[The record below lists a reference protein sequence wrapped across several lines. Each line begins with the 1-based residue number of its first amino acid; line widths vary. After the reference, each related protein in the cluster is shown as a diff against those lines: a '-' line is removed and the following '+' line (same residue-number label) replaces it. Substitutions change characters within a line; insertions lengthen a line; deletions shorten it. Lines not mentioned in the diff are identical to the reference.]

1 MADSEK
7 TIRLKI
13 ELEIARAKSNIKGL
27 ESQIEKL
34 DMRFTKNKVKAK
46 QLAVEYDKLASSKS
60 RLSQS
65 SSTLEQSSTN
75 VSTKLNQVK
84 NASGGATASVLE
96 MGRVISDSNYGIRGV
111 ANNLSQ
117 LATNMMFTAKSAG
130 GFGAGLAHIGKTLM
144 GPLGL
149 LLLFQ
154 TGIALLEKWSMSSND
169 AKTDTDK
176 LTESIEKQNEE
187 LEQNIALRK
196 MQVQDVK
203 NFLNDRQIMK
213 EYKTLLSDLTG
224 DYIGKEAALTE
235 LSDRFAKIGFKD
247 FKLLKDQ
254 NIMQSDR
261 ILIAVNLIAIQEQTL
276 KLEEERARVSKIMNK
291 NTRSK
296 KQIEEDFSK
305 GEITRRVR
313 DKKLMDLQFV
323 NLKKTIGFQKTINEL
338 NKQNQEIIDK
348 TVVINTKKT
357 TGKGEE
363 EKMLLIEDP
372 LFGQDIDVL
381 IEGYDRSI
389 NLNLQYQRK
398 LNKSRAFLS
407 DEQKVIQ
414 SEKNRELLKEE
425 IAHNEKM
432 LLADMANGE
441 GSMKVIERKN
451 TINNLMI
458 DLRNSDLDHELMII
472 EQKKN
477 AQMEYAN
484 YVASIG
490 NILARIS
497 GKNKDMALAALL
509 VQKGAAIAN
518 VVIKNNESNA
528 AIMQK
533 ATADAT
539 EANTTGTLAVA
550 KGTTMLATGNPL
562 GQLAITAGKAAIASG
577 ASILAQGAT
586 AKTKNNISAG
596 MSIASILATTLSSRS
611 LGGGGSSG
619 NGGGGVSGG
628 GGSREFDF
636 NLVGSTGVNQLA
648 QGIGGQFD
656 QPIQAYVVSSQM
668 TSQQQLDNVIQSSA
682 TIGD

>member
-46 QLAVEYDKLASSKS
+46 QLAVEYDKLANSKS

-65 SSTLEQSSTN
+65 SLTLEQSSTN

-154 TGIALLEKWSMSSND
+154 TGIALLEKWSMSSNN

-187 LEQNIALRK
+187 LKQNIALRK
-196 MQVQDVK
+196 MQIQDVI
-203 NFLNDRQIMK
+203 NFLNDPQIIN
-213 EYKTLLSDLTG
+213 EYKSLLSDLTG
-224 DYIGKEAALTE
+224 NYLDKEAALTE

-247 FKLLKDQ
+247 SKLLKDQ

-261 ILIAVNLIAIQEQTL
+261 VLIAVNLIAIQEQTL
-276 KLEEERARVSKIMNK
+276 KLEEERARVSKAISQQKEIEKDFNEGNISLAMK
-291 NTRSK
+291 N
-296 KQIEEDFSK
+296 
-305 GEITRRVR
+305 
-313 DKKLMDLQFV
+313 KKLQDVDFV
-323 NLKKTIGFQKTINEL
+323 GLKKTISLQKVINEL

-348 TVVINTKKT
+348 TVVIKTKKT
-357 TGKGEE
+357 TGKGKE
-363 EKMLLIEDP
+363 EKILPIDP
-372 LFGQDIDVL
+372 IFGQDIDDL
-381 IEGYDRSI
+381 IEGYDKSI

-414 SEKNRELLKEE
+414 SEKNRELLEEE

-441 GSMKVIERKN
+441 GSMEVIERKN

-497 GKNKDMALAALL
+497 GKNKEMALAALL

-518 VVIKNNESNA
+518 VVVKNNEANA
-528 AIMQK
+528 AIMLK
-533 ATADAT
+533 AKSDAS
-539 EANTTGTLAVA
+539 
-550 KGTTMLATGNPL
+550 
-562 GQLAITAGKAAIASG
+562 QAITGGSLDIAKSASAFASG
-577 ASILAQGAT
+577 NVVQGAALAASGNKSIAAGGSILAQGAA

-596 MSIASILATTLSSRS
+596 MSIASILAATLSSRS

-619 NGGGGVSGG
+619 SGGGGVSGG
-628 GGSREFDF
+628 GESREFDF

>member
-46 QLAVEYDKLASSKS
+46 QLAVEYDKLANSKS

-65 SSTLEQSSTN
+65 SLTLEQSSTN

-154 TGIALLEKWSMSSND
+154 TGIALLEKWSMSSNN

-187 LEQNIALRK
+187 LKQNIALRK
-196 MQVQDVK
+196 MQIQDVI
-203 NFLNDRQIMK
+203 NFLNDPQIIN
-213 EYKTLLSDLTG
+213 EYKSLLSDLTG
-224 DYIGKEAALTE
+224 NYLHKEAALTE

-247 FKLLKDQ
+247 SKLLKDQ

-261 ILIAVNLIAIQEQTL
+261 VLIAVNLIAIQEQTL
-276 KLEEERARVSKIMNK
+276 KLEEERARVSKAISQQKEIEKDFNEGNISLAMK
-291 NTRSK
+291 N
-296 KQIEEDFSK
+296 
-305 GEITRRVR
+305 
-313 DKKLMDLQFV
+313 KKLQDVDFV
-323 NLKKTIGFQKTINEL
+323 GLKKTIGLQKVINEL

-348 TVVINTKKT
+348 TVVIKTKKT
-357 TGKGEE
+357 TGKGKE
-363 EKMLLIEDP
+363 EKILPIDP
-372 LFGQDIDVL
+372 IFGQDIDDL
-381 IEGYDRSI
+381 IEGYDKSI

-414 SEKNRELLKEE
+414 SEKNRELLEEE

-441 GSMKVIERKN
+441 GSMEVIERKN

-497 GKNKDMALAALL
+497 GKNKEMALAALL

-518 VVIKNNESNA
+518 VVVKNNEANA
-528 AIMQK
+528 AIMLK
-533 ATADAT
+533 AKSDAS
-539 EANTTGTLAVA
+539 
-550 KGTTMLATGNPL
+550 
-562 GQLAITAGKAAIASG
+562 QAITGGSLDIAKSASAFASG
-577 ASILAQGAT
+577 NVVQGAALAASGNKSIAAGGSILAQGAA

-596 MSIASILATTLSSRS
+596 MSIASILAATLSSRS

-619 NGGGGVSGG
+619 SGGGGVSGG
-628 GGSREFDF
+628 GESREFDF

>member
-187 LEQNIALRK
+187 LKQNIALRK
-196 MQVQDVK
+196 MQIQDVI
-203 NFLNDRQIMK
+203 NFLNDPQIIN
-213 EYKTLLSDLTG
+213 EYKSLLSDLTG
-224 DYIGKEAALTE
+224 DYLDKEAALTE

-247 FKLLKDQ
+247 SKLLKDQ

-261 ILIAVNLIAIQEQTL
+261 VLIAVNLIAIQEQTL
-276 KLEEERARVSKIMNK
+276 KLEEERARVSKSISQQK
-291 NTRSK
+291 E
-296 KQIEEDFSK
+296 IEKDFSE
-305 GEITRRVR
+305 GNISLAMRNM
-313 DKKLMDLQFV
+313 KLQDVEFV
-323 NLKKTIGFQKTINEL
+323 NLKKTIGFQKVINEL

-348 TVVINTKKT
+348 TVVIKTKKT
-357 TGKGEE
+357 TGKGKE
-363 EKMLLIEDP
+363 EKILPIDP
-372 LFGQDIDVL
+372 IFGQDIDVL
-381 IEGYDRSI
+381 IEGYDKSI

-518 VVIKNNESNA
+518 VVVKNNEANA
-528 AIMQK
+528 AIMLK
-533 ATADAT
+533 AKSDAS
-539 EANTTGTLAVA
+539 
-550 KGTTMLATGNPL
+550 
-562 GQLAITAGKAAIASG
+562 QAITGGSLDIAKSASAFASG
-577 ASILAQGAT
+577 NVVQGAALAASGNKSIAAGGSILAQGAA

-596 MSIASILATTLSSRS
+596 MSIASILAATLSSRS

-619 NGGGGVSGG
+619 SGGGGVSGG
-628 GGSREFDF
+628 GESREFDF

>member
-1 MADSEK
+1 
-7 TIRLKI
+7 
-13 ELEIARAKSNIKGL
+13 
-27 ESQIEKL
+27 
-34 DMRFTKNKVKAK
+34 MRFTKNKVKAK
-46 QLAVEYDKLASSKS
+46 QLAVEYDKLANSKS

-65 SSTLEQSSTN
+65 SLTLEKSSTN

-187 LEQNIALRK
+187 LKQNIALRK
-196 MQVQDVK
+196 MQIQDVI
-203 NFLNDRQIMK
+203 NFLNDPQIIN
-213 EYKTLLSDLTG
+213 EYKSLLSDLTG
-224 DYIGKEAALTE
+224 NYLDKEAALTE

-247 FKLLKDQ
+247 SKLLKDQ

-261 ILIAVNLIAIQEQTL
+261 VLIAVNLIAIQEQTL
-276 KLEEERARVSKIMNK
+276 KLEEERARVSKAISQQKEIEKDFNEGNISLAMK
-291 NTRSK
+291 NRK
-296 KQIEEDFSK
+296 LQDVDFV
-305 GEITRRVR
+305 G
-313 DKKLMDLQFV
+313 
-323 NLKKTIGFQKTINEL
+323 LKKTIGLQKVINEL

-348 TVVINTKKT
+348 TVVIKTKKT
-357 TGKGEE
+357 TGKGKE
-363 EKMLLIEDP
+363 EKILPIDP
-372 LFGQDIDVL
+372 IFGLDIDDL
-381 IEGYDRSI
+381 IEGYDKSI

-441 GSMKVIERKN
+441 GSMEVIERKN

>member
-46 QLAVEYDKLASSKS
+46 QLAVEYDKLANSKS

-65 SSTLEQSSTN
+65 SLTLEKSSTN

-187 LEQNIALRK
+187 LKQNIALRK
-196 MQVQDVK
+196 MQIQDVI
-203 NFLNDRQIMK
+203 NFLNDPQIIN
-213 EYKTLLSDLTG
+213 EYKSLLSDLTG
-224 DYIGKEAALTE
+224 DYLDKEAALTE

-247 FKLLKDQ
+247 SKLLKDQ

-261 ILIAVNLIAIQEQTL
+261 VLIAVNLIAIQEQTL
-276 KLEEERARVSKIMNK
+276 KLEEERARVSKSISQQK
-291 NTRSK
+291 E
-296 KQIEEDFSK
+296 IEKDFSE
-305 GEITRRVR
+305 GNISLAMRNM
-313 DKKLMDLQFV
+313 KLQDVEFV
-323 NLKKTIGFQKTINEL
+323 NLKKTIGFQKVINEL

-348 TVVINTKKT
+348 TVVIKTKKT
-357 TGKGEE
+357 TGKGKE
-363 EKMLLIEDP
+363 EKILPIDP
-372 LFGQDIDVL
+372 IFGQDIDVL
-381 IEGYDRSI
+381 IEGYDKSI

-414 SEKNRELLKEE
+414 SEKNRELLEEE

-441 GSMKVIERKN
+441 GSMEVIERKN

>member
-46 QLAVEYDKLASSKS
+46 QLAVEYDKLANSKS

-65 SSTLEQSSTN
+65 SLTLEQSSTN

-154 TGIALLEKWSMSSND
+154 TGIALLEKWSMSSNN

-187 LEQNIALRK
+187 LKQNIALRK
-196 MQVQDVK
+196 MQIQDVI
-203 NFLNDRQIMK
+203 NFLNNPQIIN
-213 EYKTLLSDLTG
+213 EYKSLLSDLTG
-224 DYIGKEAALTE
+224 NYLDKEAALTE

-247 FKLLKDQ
+247 SKLLKDQ

-261 ILIAVNLIAIQEQTL
+261 VLIAVNLIAIQEQTL
-276 KLEEERARVSKIMNK
+276 KLEEERARVSKAISQQKEIEKDFNEGNISLAMK
-291 NTRSK
+291 N
-296 KQIEEDFSK
+296 
-305 GEITRRVR
+305 
-313 DKKLMDLQFV
+313 KKLQDVDFV
-323 NLKKTIGFQKTINEL
+323 GLKKTIGLQKVINEL

-348 TVVINTKKT
+348 TVVIKTKKT
-357 TGKGEE
+357 TGKGKE
-363 EKMLLIEDP
+363 EKILPIDP
-372 LFGQDIDVL
+372 IFGQDIDDL
-381 IEGYDRSI
+381 IEGYDKSI

-414 SEKNRELLKEE
+414 SEKNRELLEEE

-441 GSMKVIERKN
+441 GSMEVIERKN

-497 GKNKDMALAALL
+497 GKNKEMALAALL

-518 VVIKNNESNA
+518 VVVKNNEANA
-528 AIMQK
+528 AIMLK
-533 ATADAT
+533 AKSDAS
-539 EANTTGTLAVA
+539 
-550 KGTTMLATGNPL
+550 
-562 GQLAITAGKAAIASG
+562 QAITGGSLDIAKSASAFASG
-577 ASILAQGAT
+577 NVVQGAALAASGNKSIAAGGSILAQGAA

-596 MSIASILATTLSSRS
+596 MSIASILAATLSSRS
-611 LGGGGSSG
+611 LGGSGSSG
-619 NGGGGVSGG
+619 SGSGGAVGGGGGE
-628 GGSREFDF
+628 SREFDF
-636 NLVGSTGVNQLA
+636 NLVGSTGINQLA
-648 QGIGGQFD
+648 EGVAGQFG
-656 QPIQAYVVSSQM
+656 QPIQAYVVSSQIS
-668 TSQQQLDNVIQSSA
+668 SQQQLDGIIQSNA

>member
-187 LEQNIALRK
+187 LKQNIALRK
-196 MQVQDVK
+196 MQIQDVI
-203 NFLNDRQIMK
+203 NFLNDPQIIN
-213 EYKTLLSDLTG
+213 EYKSLLSDLTG
-224 DYIGKEAALTE
+224 DYLDKEAALTE

-247 FKLLKDQ
+247 SKLLKDQ

-261 ILIAVNLIAIQEQTL
+261 VLIAVNLIAIQEQTL
-276 KLEEERARVSKIMNK
+276 KLEEERARVSKSISQQK
-291 NTRSK
+291 E
-296 KQIEEDFSK
+296 IEKDFSE
-305 GEITRRVR
+305 GNISLAMRNM
-313 DKKLMDLQFV
+313 KLQDVEFV
-323 NLKKTIGFQKTINEL
+323 NLKKTIGFQKVINEL

-348 TVVINTKKT
+348 TVVIKTKKT
-357 TGKGEE
+357 TGKGKE
-363 EKMLLIEDP
+363 EKILPIDP
-372 LFGQDIDVL
+372 IFGQDIDVL
-381 IEGYDRSI
+381 IEGYDKSI

-414 SEKNRELLKEE
+414 SEKNRELLEEE

-518 VVIKNNESNA
+518 VVVKNNEANA
-528 AIMQK
+528 AIMLK
-533 ATADAT
+533 AKSDAS
-539 EANTTGTLAVA
+539 
-550 KGTTMLATGNPL
+550 
-562 GQLAITAGKAAIASG
+562 QAITGGSLDIAKSASAFASG
-577 ASILAQGAT
+577 NVVQGAALAASGNKSIAAGGSILAQGAA

-596 MSIASILATTLSSRS
+596 MSIASILAATLSSRS

-619 NGGGGVSGG
+619 SGGGGVSGG
-628 GGSREFDF
+628 GESREFDF

>member
-46 QLAVEYDKLASSKS
+46 QLAVEYDKLANSKS

-65 SSTLEQSSTN
+65 SLTLEQSSTN

-154 TGIALLEKWSMSSND
+154 TGIALLEKWSMSSNN

-187 LEQNIALRK
+187 LKQNIALRK
-196 MQVQDVK
+196 MQIQDVI
-203 NFLNDRQIMK
+203 NFLNDPQIIN
-213 EYKTLLSDLTG
+213 EYKSLLSDLTG
-224 DYIGKEAALTE
+224 NYLDKEAALTE

-247 FKLLKDQ
+247 SKLLKDQ

-261 ILIAVNLIAIQEQTL
+261 VLIAVNLIAIQEQTL
-276 KLEEERARVSKIMNK
+276 KLEEERARVSKAISQQKEIEKDFNEGNISLAMK
-291 NTRSK
+291 N
-296 KQIEEDFSK
+296 
-305 GEITRRVR
+305 
-313 DKKLMDLQFV
+313 KKLQDVDFV
-323 NLKKTIGFQKTINEL
+323 GLKKTIGLQKVINEL

-348 TVVINTKKT
+348 TVVIKTKKT
-357 TGKGEE
+357 TGKGKE
-363 EKMLLIEDP
+363 EKILPIDP
-372 LFGQDIDVL
+372 IFGQDIDVL
-381 IEGYDRSI
+381 IEGYDKSI

-414 SEKNRELLKEE
+414 SEKNRELLEEE

-441 GSMKVIERKN
+441 GSMEVIERKN

-497 GKNKDMALAALL
+497 GKNKEMALAALL

-518 VVIKNNESNA
+518 VVVKNNEANA
-528 AIMQK
+528 AIMLK
-533 ATADAT
+533 AKSDAS
-539 EANTTGTLAVA
+539 
-550 KGTTMLATGNPL
+550 
-562 GQLAITAGKAAIASG
+562 QAITGGSLDIAKSASAFASG
-577 ASILAQGAT
+577 NVVQGAALAASGNKSIAAGGSILAQGAA

-596 MSIASILATTLSSRS
+596 MSIASILAATLSSRS

-619 NGGGGVSGG
+619 SGGGGVSGG
-628 GGSREFDF
+628 GESREFDF

>member
-46 QLAVEYDKLASSKS
+46 QLAVEYDKLANSKS

-65 SSTLEQSSTN
+65 SLTLEQSSTN

-154 TGIALLEKWSMSSND
+154 TGIALLEKWSMSSNN

-187 LEQNIALRK
+187 LKQNIALRK
-196 MQVQDVK
+196 MQIQDVI
-203 NFLNDRQIMK
+203 NFLNNPQIIN
-213 EYKTLLSDLTG
+213 EYKSLLSDLTG
-224 DYIGKEAALTE
+224 NYLDKEAALTE

-247 FKLLKDQ
+247 SKLLKDQ

-261 ILIAVNLIAIQEQTL
+261 VLIAVNLIAIQEQTL
-276 KLEEERARVSKIMNK
+276 KLEEERARVSKAISQQKEIEKDFNEGNISLAMK
-291 NTRSK
+291 N
-296 KQIEEDFSK
+296 
-305 GEITRRVR
+305 
-313 DKKLMDLQFV
+313 KKLQDVDFV
-323 NLKKTIGFQKTINEL
+323 GLKKTIGLQKVINEL

-348 TVVINTKKT
+348 TVVIKTKKT
-357 TGKGEE
+357 TGKGKE
-363 EKMLLIEDP
+363 EKILPIDP
-372 LFGQDIDVL
+372 IFGQDIDVL
-381 IEGYDRSI
+381 IEGYDKSI

-414 SEKNRELLKEE
+414 SEKNRELLEEE

-441 GSMKVIERKN
+441 GSMEVIERKN

-497 GKNKDMALAALL
+497 GKNKEMALAALL

-518 VVIKNNESNA
+518 VVVKNNEANA
-528 AIMQK
+528 AIMLK
-533 ATADAT
+533 AKSDAS
-539 EANTTGTLAVA
+539 
-550 KGTTMLATGNPL
+550 
-562 GQLAITAGKAAIASG
+562 QAITGGSLDIAKSASAFASG
-577 ASILAQGAT
+577 NVVQGAALAASGNKSIAAGGSILAQGAA

-596 MSIASILATTLSSRS
+596 MSIASILAATLSSRS

-619 NGGGGVSGG
+619 SGGGGVSGG
-628 GGSREFDF
+628 GESREFDF

>member
-46 QLAVEYDKLASSKS
+46 QLAVEYDKLATSKS

-357 TGKGEE
+357 TGKGKE
-363 EKMLLIEDP
+363 EKILPIDP
-372 LFGQDIDVL
+372 IFGQDIDVL
-381 IEGYDRSI
+381 IEGYDKSI

-414 SEKNRELLKEE
+414 SEKNRELLEEE

-441 GSMKVIERKN
+441 GSMEVIERKN

-497 GKNKDMALAALL
+497 GKNKEMALAALL

-518 VVIKNNESNA
+518 VVVKNNEANA
-528 AIMQK
+528 AIMLK
-533 ATADAT
+533 AKSDAS
-539 EANTTGTLAVA
+539 
-550 KGTTMLATGNPL
+550 
-562 GQLAITAGKAAIASG
+562 QAITGGSLDIAKSASAFASG
-577 ASILAQGAT
+577 NVVQGAALAASGNKSIAAGGSILAQGAA

-596 MSIASILATTLSSRS
+596 MSIASILAATLSSRS

-619 NGGGGVSGG
+619 SGGGGVSGG
-628 GGSREFDF
+628 GESREFDF

>member
-46 QLAVEYDKLASSKS
+46 QLAVEYDKLANSKS

-65 SSTLEQSSTN
+65 SLTLEQSSTN

-154 TGIALLEKWSMSSND
+154 TGIALLEKWSMSSNN

-187 LEQNIALRK
+187 LKQNIALRK
-196 MQVQDVK
+196 MQIQDVI
-203 NFLNDRQIMK
+203 NFLNDPQIIN
-213 EYKTLLSDLTG
+213 EYKSLLSDLTG
-224 DYIGKEAALTE
+224 NYLDKEAALTE

-247 FKLLKDQ
+247 SKLLKDQ

-261 ILIAVNLIAIQEQTL
+261 VLIAVNLIAIQEQTL
-276 KLEEERARVSKIMNK
+276 KLEEERARVSKAISQQKEIEKDFNEGNISLAMK
-291 NTRSK
+291 N
-296 KQIEEDFSK
+296 
-305 GEITRRVR
+305 
-313 DKKLMDLQFV
+313 KKLQDVDFV
-323 NLKKTIGFQKTINEL
+323 GLKKTIGLQKVINEL

-348 TVVINTKKT
+348 TVVIKTKKT
-357 TGKGEE
+357 TGKGKE
-363 EKMLLIEDP
+363 EKILPIDP
-372 LFGQDIDVL
+372 IFGQDIDDL
-381 IEGYDRSI
+381 IEGYDKSI

-414 SEKNRELLKEE
+414 SEKNRELLEEE

-441 GSMKVIERKN
+441 GSMEVIERKN

-497 GKNKDMALAALL
+497 GKNKEMALAALL

-518 VVIKNNESNA
+518 VVVKNNEANA
-528 AIMQK
+528 AIMLK
-533 ATADAT
+533 AKSDAS
-539 EANTTGTLAVA
+539 
-550 KGTTMLATGNPL
+550 
-562 GQLAITAGKAAIASG
+562 QAITGGSLDIAKSASAFASG
-577 ASILAQGAT
+577 NVVQGAALAASGNKSIAAGGSILAQGAA

-596 MSIASILATTLSSRS
+596 MSIASILAATLSSRS

-619 NGGGGVSGG
+619 SGGGGVSGG
-628 GGSREFDF
+628 GESREFDF

>member
-34 DMRFTKNKVKAK
+34 DMRFTENKVKAK

-130 GFGAGLAHIGKTLM
+130 GFAAGLTHIGKTLM

-187 LEQNIALRK
+187 LKQNIALRK
-196 MQVQDVK
+196 MQIQDVV
-203 NFLNDRQIMK
+203 NFLNDPQIIN
-213 EYKTLLSDLTG
+213 EYKSLLSDLTG
-224 DYIGKEAALTE
+224 NYLDKEAALTE

-247 FKLLKDQ
+247 SKLLKDQ

-276 KLEEERARVSKIMNK
+276 KLEEERARVSKAISQQKEIEKDFNEGNISLAMK
-291 NTRSK
+291 N
-296 KQIEEDFSK
+296 
-305 GEITRRVR
+305 
-313 DKKLMDLQFV
+313 KKLQEVDFI
-323 NLKKTIGFQKTINEL
+323 NLKKTIGFQKVINEL

-357 TGKGEE
+357 TGKGKE
-363 EKMLLIEDP
+363 EKILPIDP
-372 LFGQDIDVL
+372 IFGQDIDVL
-381 IEGYDRSI
+381 IEGYDKSI

-398 LNKSRAFLS
+398 LNKSRALLY
-407 DEQKVIQ
+407 DEQKVVQ
-414 SEKNRELLKEE
+414 SEQNREILEEE

-441 GSMKVIERKN
+441 GSMEVIERRN

-477 AQMEYAN
+477 AQMEYVN
-484 YVASIG
+484 YISSLG
-490 NILARIS
+490 NIFSQIGR
-497 GKNKDMALAALL
+497 KNKDLAVAGLI
-509 VQKGAAIAN
+509 VQKGAAIAG
-518 VVIKNNESNA
+518 VVINA
-528 AIMQK
+528 QASIAQ
-533 ATADAT
+533 
-539 EANTTGTLAVA
+539 
-550 KGTTMLATGNPL
+550 
-562 GQLAITAGKAAIASG
+562 QIASTNS
-577 ASILAQGAT
+577 ANSMVLARYLGNAPAAAPEMGVNTALMTKGIAT
-586 AKTKNNISAG
+586 TKLSAG
-596 MSIASILATTLSSRS
+596 ISIASILASTLTSFRKPS
-611 LGGGGSSG
+611 GGSSG
-619 NGGGGVSGG
+619 GASSTGGGGE
-628 GGSREFDF
+628 SREFDF
-636 NLVGSTGVNQLA
+636 NLVGSTGINQLA
-648 QGIGGQFD
+648 EGVAGQFG
-656 QPIQAYVVSSQM
+656 QPIQAYVVSSQIS
-668 TSQQQLDNVIQSSA
+668 SQQQLDSIIQSNA

>member
-46 QLAVEYDKLASSKS
+46 QLAVEYDKLANSKS

-65 SSTLEQSSTN
+65 SLTLEKSSTN

-187 LEQNIALRK
+187 LKQNIALRK
-196 MQVQDVK
+196 MQIQDVI
-203 NFLNDRQIMK
+203 NFLNDPQIIN
-213 EYKTLLSDLTG
+213 EYKSLLSDLTG
-224 DYIGKEAALTE
+224 NYLDKEAALTE

-247 FKLLKDQ
+247 SKLLKDQ

-261 ILIAVNLIAIQEQTL
+261 VLIAVNLIAIQEQTL
-276 KLEEERARVSKIMNK
+276 KLEEERARVSKAISQQKEIEKDFNEGNISLAMK
-291 NTRSK
+291 NRK
-296 KQIEEDFSK
+296 LQDVDFV
-305 GEITRRVR
+305 G
-313 DKKLMDLQFV
+313 
-323 NLKKTIGFQKTINEL
+323 LKKTIGLQKVINEL

-348 TVVINTKKT
+348 TVVIKTKKT
-357 TGKGEE
+357 TGKGKE
-363 EKMLLIEDP
+363 EKILPIDP
-372 LFGQDIDVL
+372 IFGQDIDVL
-381 IEGYDRSI
+381 IEGYDKSI

-414 SEKNRELLKEE
+414 SEKNRELLEEE

>member
-46 QLAVEYDKLASSKS
+46 QLAVEYDKLANSKS

-65 SSTLEQSSTN
+65 SLTLEKSSTN

-187 LEQNIALRK
+187 LKQNIALRK
-196 MQVQDVK
+196 MQIQDVI
-203 NFLNDRQIMK
+203 NFLNDPQIIN
-213 EYKTLLSDLTG
+213 EYKSLLSDLTG
-224 DYIGKEAALTE
+224 DYLDKEAALTE

-247 FKLLKDQ
+247 SKLLKDQ

-261 ILIAVNLIAIQEQTL
+261 VLIAVNLIAIQEQTL
-276 KLEEERARVSKIMNK
+276 KLEEERARVSKAISQQKEIEKDFNEGNISLAMK
-291 NTRSK
+291 N
-296 KQIEEDFSK
+296 
-305 GEITRRVR
+305 
-313 DKKLMDLQFV
+313 KKLQDVDFV
-323 NLKKTIGFQKTINEL
+323 GLKKTIGLQKVINEL

-348 TVVINTKKT
+348 TVVIKTKKT
-357 TGKGEE
+357 NGDEE
-363 EKMLLIEDP
+363 KEKMLLIEDP

-381 IEGYDRSI
+381 IEGYDKSI

-414 SEKNRELLKEE
+414 SEKNRELLEEE

-441 GSMKVIERKN
+441 GSMEVIERKN

-477 AQMEYAN
+477 AQMEYVN
-484 YVASIG
+484 YISSLG
-490 NILARIS
+490 NIFSQIGR
-497 GKNKDMALAALL
+497 KNKDLAVAGLI
-509 VQKGAAIAN
+509 VQKGAAIAG
-518 VVIKNNESNA
+518 VVINAQASIAQQIASTNA
-528 AIMQK
+528 ANSMVLARYLGNAPAAAPEIGVN
-533 ATADAT
+533 TA
-539 EANTTGTLAVA
+539 LMA
-550 KGTTMLATGNPL
+550 KGIATTKL
-562 GQLAITAGKAAIASG
+562 
-577 ASILAQGAT
+577 
-586 AKTKNNISAG
+586 SAG
-596 MSIASILATTLSSRS
+596 ISIASILASTLTSFRKPS
-611 LGGGGSSG
+611 GGSSG
-619 NGGGGVSGG
+619 GASSTGGGGE
-628 GGSREFDF
+628 SREFDF

-648 QGIGGQFD
+648 EGVAGQFG
-656 QPIQAYVVSSQM
+656 QPIQAYVVSSQIS
-668 TSQQQLDNVIQSSA
+668 SQQQLDGIIQSNA

>member
-46 QLAVEYDKLASSKS
+46 QLAVEYDKLANSKS

-65 SSTLEQSSTN
+65 SLTLEKSSTN

-187 LEQNIALRK
+187 LKQNIALRK
-196 MQVQDVK
+196 MQIQDVI
-203 NFLNDRQIMK
+203 NFLNDPQIIN
-213 EYKTLLSDLTG
+213 EYKSLLSDLTG
-224 DYIGKEAALTE
+224 DYLDKEAALTE

-247 FKLLKDQ
+247 SKLLKDQ

-261 ILIAVNLIAIQEQTL
+261 VLIAVNLIAIQEQTL
-276 KLEEERARVSKIMNK
+276 KLEEERARVSKSISQQK
-291 NTRSK
+291 E
-296 KQIEEDFSK
+296 IEKDFSE
-305 GEITRRVR
+305 GNISLAMRNM
-313 DKKLMDLQFV
+313 KLQDVEFV
-323 NLKKTIGFQKTINEL
+323 NLKKTIGFQKVINEL

-348 TVVINTKKT
+348 TVVIKTKKT
-357 TGKGEE
+357 TGKGKE
-363 EKMLLIEDP
+363 EKILPIDP
-372 LFGQDIDVL
+372 IFGQDIDVL
-381 IEGYDRSI
+381 IEGYDKSI

-432 LLADMANGE
+432 LEADMANGE
-441 GSMKVIERKN
+441 GSMQVIERRN